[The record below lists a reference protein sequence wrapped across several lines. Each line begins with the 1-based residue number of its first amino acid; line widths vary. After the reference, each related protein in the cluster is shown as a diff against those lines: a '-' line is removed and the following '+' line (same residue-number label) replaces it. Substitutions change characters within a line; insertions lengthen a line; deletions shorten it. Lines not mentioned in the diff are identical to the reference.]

1 MTQPTHKEVI
11 AWIDEQIETRKRIY
25 NGIVGT
31 TPESLREYHDAGI
44 ASLLANR
51 DVLERHKVDEENYI
65 LRYEGND
72 NQVRYEMCMCEEDF
86 PCPTYT
92 DIYNRISEVM

>member
-31 TPESLREYHDAGI
+31 TPEPLREYHDAGI

-51 DVLERHKVDEENYI
+51 DVLERHKPIPY
-65 LRYEGND
+65 ND
-72 NQVRYEMCMCEEDF
+72 GSTFCRACNGV
-86 PCPTYT
+86 PCLTYL
-92 DIYNRISEVM
+92 DIAQRLNEVM

>member
-31 TPESLREYHDAGI
+31 TPEPLREYHDAGI

-51 DVLERHKVDEENYI
+51 DVLERHKPIPY
-65 LRYEGND
+65 ND
-72 NQVRYEMCMCEEDF
+72 GSTFCRACNGV
-86 PCPTYT
+86 PCPTYL
-92 DIYNRISEVM
+92 DIAQRLDEVM